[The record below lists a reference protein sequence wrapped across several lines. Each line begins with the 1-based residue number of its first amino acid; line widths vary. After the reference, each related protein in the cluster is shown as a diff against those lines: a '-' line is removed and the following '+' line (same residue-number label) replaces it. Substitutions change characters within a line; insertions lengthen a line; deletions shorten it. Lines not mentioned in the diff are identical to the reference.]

1 MAKGFSNDSHGLMIL
16 INGSRLGGVYMGETH
31 HFSND
36 SHGLG
41 VLMNQGWGYWCKLTV
56 FAMTPMGIDGSGL
69 WEWV

>member
-36 SHGLG
+36 PHGLR
-41 VLMNQGWGYWCKLTV
+41 VLLGQGWGYGCSLTV
-56 FAMTPMGIDGSGL
+56 LAMTLMDSGY
-69 WEWV
+69 